1 LEHIN
6 NNNDN
11 NNNNN
16 NILVRE
22 QFGFR
27 SKFSTEA
34 ASYSLISEVLYA
46 WNNKNTIRGIFCDL
60 TKVFDCVN
68 HVSCCQN

>member
-1 LEHIN
+1 LKFFKKVLYIYIYIILLEHIN

-46 WNNKNTIRGIFCDL
+46 
-60 TKVFDCVN
+60 
-68 HVSCCQN
+68 